1 MPRLPRSGRE
11 VRFFG
16 KGDIM
21 GMLDGKVA
29 VVTGAAR
36 GIGQAIA
43 RRLAQE
49 GADIVL
55 CDLQAEWLAE
65 SAGMVQDCGRKAL
78 PLAVDVGDSEAVNA
92 CVQEAV
98 KEFGKVDILVNN
110 AGITKDT
117 LLVRMSDADW
127 DDVIRVNLKGTFL
140 FTRAVAKNMMRQRS
154 GAIINIASISGLIGT
169 AGQANYA
176 ASKAGVIALTKSTA
190 NELAGRGVRANAIA
204 PGFISSKMTDALS
217 EDVRKQYLARIPLGR
232 FGTVEDIAH
241 AVVFLA
247 SEQSSYLTGQTLNVN
262 GGMVM

>member
-1 MPRLPRSGRE
+1 MAAFE
-11 VRFFG
+11 
-16 KGDIM
+16 
-21 GMLDGKVA
+21 GKVA

-49 GADIVL
+49 GADVVI

-65 SAGMVQDCGRKAL
+65 TAGIVERLGRKAL

-92 CVQEAV
+92 CINEVV
-98 KEFGKVDILVNN
+98 KVFGKVDIMVNN

-117 LLVRMSDADW
+117 LLVRMSDDDW
-127 DDVIRVNLKGTFL
+127 DAVLRVNLKGTFL
-140 FTRAVAKNMMRQRS
+140 FSRAVAKHMMKQRS
-154 GAIINIASISGLIGT
+154 GAIVNIASISGVIGT

-190 NELAGRGVRANAIA
+190 NELAARGVRANAIA

-217 EDVRKQYLARIPLGR
+217 EDVRKQYLSRIPLGR
-232 FGTVEDIAH
+232 FGTVEDIAN

-247 SEQSSYLTGQTLNVN
+247 SEQSSYMTGQTLHVN

>member
-1 MPRLPRSGRE
+1 
-11 VRFFG
+11 
-16 KGDIM
+16 M
-21 GMLDGKVA
+21 GLFEGKVA

-43 RRLAQE
+43 KRLAQE
-49 GADIVL
+49 GADVAI

-65 SAGMVQDCGRKAL
+65 TAGIVEGLGRKAL
-78 PLAVDVGDSEAVNA
+78 ALAVDVGDSEAVNA
-92 CVQEAV
+92 CINEVV
-98 KEFGKVDILVNN
+98 KVFGKVDIMVNN

-117 LLVRMSDADW
+117 LLVRMSDEDW
-127 DDVIRVNLKGTFL
+127 DAVLRVNLKGTFL
-140 FTRAVAKNMMRQRS
+140 FSRAVAKHMMKQRS
-154 GAIINIASISGLIGT
+154 GAIINIASRSGIIGT

-190 NELAGRGVRANAIA
+190 NELAARGVRANAIA

-217 EDVRKQYLARIPLGR
+217 EDVRKQYLSRIPLAR
-232 FGTVEDIAH
+232 FGTVEDIAN

-247 SEQSSYLTGQTLNVN
+247 SEQSSYLTGQTLHVN

>member
-1 MPRLPRSGRE
+1 
-11 VRFFG
+11 
-16 KGDIM
+16 M
-21 GMLDGKVA
+21 GAFEGQVA

-43 RRLAQE
+43 KKLAQE
-49 GADIVL
+49 GADVAI

-65 SAGMVQDCGRKAL
+65 TAGIVQGFGRKAL

-92 CVQEAV
+92 CISEVV
-98 KEFGKVDILVNN
+98 KVFGKVDIMVNN

-117 LLVRMSDADW
+117 LLVRMSDDDW
-127 DDVIRVNLKGTFL
+127 DAVLRVNLKGTFL
-140 FTRAVAKNMMRQRS
+140 FSRAVAKHMMKQRS
-154 GAIINIASISGLIGT
+154 GAIVNIASISGIIGT

-217 EDVRKQYLARIPLGR
+217 EDVRKQYLSRIPLAR
-232 FGTVEDIAH
+232 FGTVEDIAN

>member
-1 MPRLPRSGRE
+1 MAAFE
-11 VRFFG
+11 
-16 KGDIM
+16 
-21 GMLDGKVA
+21 GKVA

-43 RRLAQE
+43 QRLAQE
-49 GADIVL
+49 GADVVI

-65 SAGMVQDCGRKAL
+65 TAGIVEGLGRKAL

-92 CVQEAV
+92 CINEVV
-98 KEFGKVDILVNN
+98 KVFGKVDIMVNN

-117 LLVRMSDADW
+117 LLVRMSDDDW
-127 DDVIRVNLKGTFL
+127 DAVLRVNLKGTFL
-140 FTRAVAKNMMRQRS
+140 FSRAVAKHMMKQRS
-154 GAIINIASISGLIGT
+154 GAIVNIASISGIIGT

-190 NELAGRGVRANAIA
+190 NELAARGVRANAIA

-217 EDVRKQYLARIPLGR
+217 EDVRKQYLSRIPLGR
-232 FGTVEDIAH
+232 FGTVEDIAN

-247 SEQSSYLTGQTLNVN
+247 SEQSSYMTGQTLHVN

>member
-1 MPRLPRSGRE
+1 
-11 VRFFG
+11 
-16 KGDIM
+16 M
-21 GMLDGKVA
+21 GVFEGKVA

-43 RRLAQE
+43 RKLAQE
-49 GADIVL
+49 GADVVI

-65 SAGMVQDCGRKAL
+65 TAGIVEGLGRKAL
-78 PLAVDVGDSEAVNA
+78 PLAVDVGDGDAVNA
-92 CVQEAV
+92 CIAEVV
-98 KEFGKVDILVNN
+98 KVFGKVDIMVNN

-117 LLVRMSDADW
+117 LLVRMSDEDW
-127 DDVIRVNLKGTFL
+127 DAVLRVNLKGTFL
-140 FTRAVAKNMMRQRS
+140 FSRAVAKHMMKQRS
-154 GAIINIASISGLIGT
+154 GAIVNIASISGIIGT

-190 NELAGRGVRANAIA
+190 NELAARGVRANAIA

-217 EDVRKQYLARIPLGR
+217 EDVRNQYLSRIPLGR
-232 FGTVEDIAH
+232 FGTVEDIAN

>member
-1 MPRLPRSGRE
+1 
-11 VRFFG
+11 
-16 KGDIM
+16 M
-21 GMLDGKVA
+21 GIFDGKVA

-43 RRLAQE
+43 KRLAQE
-49 GADIVL
+49 GADVAI

-65 SAGMVQDCGRKAL
+65 TTGIIEGFGRKAL
-78 PLAVDVGDSEAVNA
+78 PLAVDVGDSAAVNA
-92 CVQEAV
+92 CIGEVV
-98 KEFGKVDILVNN
+98 KVFGKVDIMVNN

-117 LLVRMSDADW
+117 LLIRMSDEDW
-127 DDVIRVNLKGTFL
+127 DAVLRVNLKGTFL
-140 FTRAVAKNMMRQRS
+140 FSRAVAKHMMKQRS
-154 GAIINIASISGLIGT
+154 GAIVNIASISGIIGT

-190 NELAGRGVRANAIA
+190 NELAARGVRANAIA

-217 EDVRKQYLARIPLGR
+217 EDVRNQYLSRIPLSR
-232 FGTVEDIAH
+232 FGTVEDIAN

>member
-1 MPRLPRSGRE
+1 
-11 VRFFG
+11 
-16 KGDIM
+16 
-21 GMLDGKVA
+21 MLFKKELVMAAFEGKVA

-43 RRLAQE
+43 KRLAQE
-49 GADIVL
+49 GADVAI

-65 SAGMVQDCGRKAL
+65 TAGIVEGFGRKAL
-78 PLAVDVGDSEAVNA
+78 PLAVDVGDSEAVTA
-92 CVQEAV
+92 CINEVV
-98 KEFGKVDILVNN
+98 KVFGKVDIMVNN

-117 LLVRMSDADW
+117 LLVRMSDDDW
-127 DDVIRVNLKGTFL
+127 DAVLRVNLKGTFL
-140 FTRAVAKNMMRQRS
+140 FSRAVAKHMMKQRS
-154 GAIINIASISGLIGT
+154 GAIVNIASISGVIGT

-190 NELAGRGVRANAIA
+190 NELAARGVRANAIA

-217 EDVRKQYLARIPLGR
+217 EDVRKQYLSRIPLGR
-232 FGTVEDIAH
+232 FGTVEDIAN

-247 SEQSSYLTGQTLNVN
+247 SEQSSYMTGQTLHVN

>member
-1 MPRLPRSGRE
+1 
-11 VRFFG
+11 
-16 KGDIM
+16 M
-21 GMLDGKVA
+21 GIFDGKVA

-43 RRLAQE
+43 KRLAQE
-49 GADIVL
+49 GADVVI

-65 SAGMVQDCGRKAL
+65 TAGIVQGLGRKAL

-92 CVQEAV
+92 CIAEVV
-98 KEFGKVDILVNN
+98 KVFGKVDIMVNN

-117 LLVRMSDADW
+117 LLVRMSDEDW
-127 DDVIRVNLKGTFL
+127 DAVLRVNLKGTFL
-140 FTRAVAKNMMRQRS
+140 FSRAVAKHMMKQRS
-154 GAIINIASISGLIGT
+154 GAIVNIASISGIIGT

-190 NELAGRGVRANAIA
+190 NELAARGVRANAIA

-217 EDVRKQYLARIPLGR
+217 EEVRNQYLSRIPLGR
-232 FGTVEDIAH
+232 FGTVEDIAN

>member
-1 MPRLPRSGRE
+1 
-11 VRFFG
+11 
-16 KGDIM
+16 M
-21 GMLDGKVA
+21 GAFEGKVA

-43 RRLAQE
+43 GKLAQE
-49 GADIVL
+49 GADVAI

-65 SAGMVQDCGRKAL
+65 TAGIVQGFGRKAL
-78 PLAVDVGDSEAVNA
+78 PVAVDVGDSNAVNA
-92 CVQEAV
+92 CISEVV
-98 KEFGKVDILVNN
+98 KVFGKVDIMVNN

-117 LLVRMSDADW
+117 LLVRMSDEDW
-127 DDVIRVNLKGTFL
+127 DAVLRVNLKGTFL
-140 FTRAVAKNMMRQRS
+140 FSRAVAKHMMKQRS
-154 GAIINIASISGLIGT
+154 GAIVNIASISGIIGT

-190 NELAGRGVRANAIA
+190 NELAARGVRANAIA

-217 EDVRKQYLARIPLGR
+217 DDVRNQYLSRIPLGR
-232 FGTVEDIAH
+232 FGTVEDIAN

>member
-1 MPRLPRSGRE
+1 
-11 VRFFG
+11 
-16 KGDIM
+16 M
-21 GMLDGKVA
+21 GIFEGKVA

-43 RRLAQE
+43 KRLAQE
-49 GADIVL
+49 GADVVI

-65 SAGMVQDCGRKAL
+65 TAGIVQGFGRKAL
-78 PLAVDVGDSEAVNA
+78 PLAVDVGDGDAVNA
-92 CVQEAV
+92 CIAEVV
-98 KEFGKVDILVNN
+98 KVFGRVDIMVNN

-117 LLVRMSDADW
+117 LLVRMSDDDW
-127 DDVIRVNLKGTFL
+127 DAVLRVNLKGTFL
-140 FTRAVAKNMMRQRS
+140 FSRAVAKHMMKQRS
-154 GAIINIASISGLIGT
+154 GAIVNIASISGVIGT

-217 EDVRKQYLARIPLGR
+217 EEVRNQYLARIPLGR
-232 FGTVEDIAH
+232 FGTVEDIAS

-247 SEQSSYLTGQTLNVN
+247 SEQSSYLTGQTLHVN